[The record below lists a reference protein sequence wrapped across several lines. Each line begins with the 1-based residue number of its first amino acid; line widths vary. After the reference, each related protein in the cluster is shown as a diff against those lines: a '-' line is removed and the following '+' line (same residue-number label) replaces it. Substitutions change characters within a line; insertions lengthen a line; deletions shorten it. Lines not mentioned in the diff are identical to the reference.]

1 MNRKR
6 IVLCLDGTWNNPYDE
21 QQRDDGNKVL
31 RPSNTL
37 KLARAVLPM
46 AADEHEQLVYYDIGV
61 GSLAAYPGAANRL
74 LYRADRVLGGGFGAG
89 FEGNVED
96 ALSFIAMNFVPGDEV
111 FIFGFSRGAA
121 AARAVTR
128 FLQWSGGVP
137 QKADVYFLPRL
148 FRAYVVGR
156 GEPAKFDAEI
166 AAINAELTRD
176 KKDLLLPMLPVE
188 ITYLGVWDTVAA
200 LGSLAHL
207 LRANPDNAERSFHIG
222 KSPVR
227 FVRNARH
234 ALAID
239 ERRLDF
245 RPEIWIGPADPQQK
259 IEQRWFAGVHSN
271 VGGGYVH
278 DGLANITFHWI
289 LKGATDL
296 KLDIDDDFVK
306 FFRKFH
312 RGTQYESQTRKYRVF
327 EFVRGRRGKGVR
339 ELTGHPAS
347 ANLELDPSV
356 IDRMREPA
364 EALQP
369 IDKKSKVTEPYR
381 PNNVIRFLA
390 EQPDLDTFLTGIG
403 SPGPLPADVMQRIGK
418 IRSDRR

>member
-1 MNRKR
+1 
-6 IVLCLDGTWNNPYDE
+6 
-21 QQRDDGNKVL
+21 
-31 RPSNTL
+31 
-37 KLARAVLPM
+37 
-46 AADEHEQLVYYDIGV
+46 
-61 GSLAAYPGAANRL
+61 
-74 LYRADRVLGGGFGAG
+74 
-89 FEGNVED
+89 
-96 ALSFIAMNFVPGDEV
+96 MNFVPGDEV

-121 AARAVTR
+121 TARAVTR
-128 FLQWSGGVP
+128 YLQWSGGVP

-166 AAINAELTRD
+166 ATINAELTRD
-176 KKDLLLPMLPVE
+176 KKDPLLPMLPVE

-207 LRANPDNAERSFHIG
+207 LRADPDNAKRSFHVG
-222 KSPVR
+222 KSPVP

-245 RPEIWIGPADPQQK
+245 RPEIWIGPADPKQK

-296 KLDIDDDFVK
+296 KLDVDENYVK
-306 FFRKFH
+306 FFREFH

-339 ELTGHPAS
+339 EITGHPVS
-347 ANLELDPSV
+347 ANLTLHPSV
-356 IDRMREPA
+356 VDRMREPA
-364 EALQP
+364 EALQA
-369 IDKKSKVTEPYR
+369 IDKKRKVTQPYR
-381 PNNVIRFLA
+381 P
-390 EQPDLDTFLTGIG
+390 TT
-403 SPGPLPADVMQRIGK
+403 
-418 IRSDRR
+418 